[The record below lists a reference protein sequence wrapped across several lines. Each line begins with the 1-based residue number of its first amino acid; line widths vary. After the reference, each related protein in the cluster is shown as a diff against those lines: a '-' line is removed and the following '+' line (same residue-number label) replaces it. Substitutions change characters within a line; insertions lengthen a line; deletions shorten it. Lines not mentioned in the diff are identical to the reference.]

1 MQADTVPAAGH
12 ARERIDHAAT
22 TTLYVC
28 LTCRTFPGDPVP
40 GNEAVSAV
48 AADAA
53 PSPDQPRPGQRLFEA
68 LGRAKA
74 ADGIDGDVEIVG
86 VECLSNCKR
95 SCTIALAGEG
105 RWTYVYGDMH
115 PEESVNDI
123 LAGARL
129 YAASEDGVVP
139 WRERPTI
146 FRKNVIA
153 RIPPLRRIIA
163 AQGLSS

>member
-1 MQADTVPAAGH
+1 MQTVTVPATEDAQ
-12 ARERIDHAAT
+12 ERVDNTAT

-28 LTCRTFPGDPVP
+28 LTCKKVP
-40 GNEAVSAV
+40 GLE
-48 AADAA
+48 AA
-53 PSPDQPRPGQRLFEA
+53 PDATDGATPADEVRPGQRLFDA
-68 LGRAKA
+68 LERAKA
-74 ADGIDGDVEIVG
+74 ADEVEGDVEIVG

-123 LAGARL
+123 LSGARL
-129 YAASEDGVVP
+129 YAASSDGIVP
-139 WRERPTI
+139 WRERPVI

-153 RIPPLRRIIA
+153 RIPSLRQIIA
-163 AQGLSS
+163 S